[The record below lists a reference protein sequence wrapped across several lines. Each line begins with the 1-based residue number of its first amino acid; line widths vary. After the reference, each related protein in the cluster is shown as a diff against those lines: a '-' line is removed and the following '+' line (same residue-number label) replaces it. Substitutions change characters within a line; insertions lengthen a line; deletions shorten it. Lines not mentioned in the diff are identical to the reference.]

1 MAFADVRLDIGK
13 SEQRRRVLSSVSGH
27 ARSGKLLAVLGPSGS
42 GKTSLLSALA
52 GKLPRKPHQR
62 LTGRCKRPT
71 QIAYVP
77 QDAHFFSNLTVRETI
92 TLVAQLD
99 GLRGPELRE
108 EVERTIRLLGLFECA
123 DTFVGGSSGGI
134 QVSGI
139 SGGERKR
146 LAIACETVGSH
157 GDLSGVVVI
166 ADEPTSGSHLAS
178 LMLYFFITTR

>member
-1 MAFADVRLDIGK
+1 LKGSRSLAFPGLTDCGCRASHL
-13 SEQRRRVLSSVSGH
+13 
-27 ARSGKLLAVLGPSGS
+27 PGS
-42 GKTSLLSALA
+42 
-52 GKLPRKPHQR
+52 
-62 LTGRCKRPT
+62 
-71 QIAYVP
+71 
-77 QDAHFFSNLTVRETI
+77 
-92 TLVAQLD
+92 
-99 GLRGPELRE
+99 ELRE

-166 ADEPTSGSHLAS
+166 ADEPTSGSHSAF
-178 LMLYFFITTR
+178 LMLYFSITTR